1 MSVSLKMPTA
11 LEFSTP
17 KQLGNSR
24 FYTQVIWDEDKKK
37 GFIAVLEKNKDRT
50 FKRCSSALV
59 KTIMESMKK
68 TAALD

>member
-1 MSVSLKMPTA
+1 MSVSLKMPTP

-37 GFIAVLEKNKDRT
+37 GFIAVLEKNKEGT
-50 FKRCSSALV
+50 FKTCSSDIV
-59 KTIMESMKK
+59 KTFMESMKK
-68 TAALD
+68 K